1 MIQHEAAPIAAD
13 TWPATDQLDRA
24 VAAYLTRFT
33 GSSREHARSDLRC
46 FLT

>member
-1 MIQHEAAPIAAD
+1 MNEHDLVLAPTSDAG
-13 TWPATDQLDRA
+13 PADQLAKA

-46 FLT
+46 FLA